1 MFILFNIT
9 FSLPL
14 DNICLLSLMGPF
26 NILLSVI
33 DNSVNVYLKFLIRF
47 IKDLYSIGVHL

>member
-14 DNICLLSLMGPF
+14 DNICLLSLMGPV